1 MSTTVTTHLSEALS
15 DSPLKRQLTD
25 FLADLKEA
33 CPTMSREQVTVIL
46 GQWFYPLHYFPTFL
60 SRLIS
65 VTPDIETQTF
75 ISRILWQELGEGN
88 PQHAHEKIYISTIL
102 DGQFS
107 RSEVAEA
114 PSLEATRRLVE
125 GYEAAS
131 HDYLSGLGFLYGT
144 EVVDLPMVSTI
155 GELMRR
161 SNGKRDLPWV
171 DIHVKQEPEHVESS
185 NETLKL
191 SFDEEQQQQIVRNA
205 EKMWTLW
212 IDFFNEVREK
222 ILN

>member
-1 MSTTVTTHLSEALS
+1 MSTTVTPSLSEALS
-15 DSPLKRQLTD
+15 ASPVKRQLTD
-25 FLADLKEA
+25 FLSGLKED
-33 CPTMSREQVTVIL
+33 CPTMSKEQVTVIL

-88 PQHAHEKIYISTIL
+88 PQQAHEKIYISTIL
-102 DGQFS
+102 DGSFS
-107 RSEVAEA
+107 HGEVAEA
-114 PSLEATRRLVE
+114 PSLEATRRLIE

-131 HDYLSGLGFLYGT
+131 GDYLSGLGFLYGT
-144 EVVDLPMVSTI
+144 EVVDLPMVSTV

-161 SNGKRDLPWV
+161 CNGKRDLPWV

-185 NETLKL
+185 NEALKL
-191 SFDEEQQQQIVRNA
+191 SFDDEQQRQIVSNA
-205 EKMWTLW
+205 EKLW
-212 IDFFNEVREK
+212 SLWVDFFKGIRGE